1 MNIET
6 NIARIAL
13 ALLLLAVAPMLWA
26 HAEVTETWPETGA
39 SVEGSP
45 EVLGIAFNEEMRLTL
60 FEVTGPA
67 GTEPLETDPDR
78 EAATTFQFVPAEEL
92 VAGDYTVNWRG
103 LAADGHLMSGRFE
116 FTVDD

>member
-6 NIARIAL
+6 KIARIAL
-13 ALLLLAVAPMLWA
+13 ALLLLAAAPMLWA
-26 HAEVTETWPETGA
+26 HAEVTETWPEKGA

-45 EVLGIAFNEEMRLTL
+45 EVLGVAFNEEMRLTV
-60 FEVTGPA
+60 FEVSGPNGA
-67 GTEPLETDPDR
+67 VPLESEPGR
-78 EAATTFQFVPAEEL
+78 EAAATFKFVPAEEL

-103 LAADGHLMSGRFE
+103 LAADGHLMSGRFA